1 MAEKKRI
8 LIIDDTTDIT
18 ESLKLY
24 LERTGTYEVRIARD
38 GASGIAAVQEFHPDL
53 ILLDVVMPGMSGDQ
67 VATAIE
73 QDEGGKRIPLV
84 FLTAA
89 VTSRE
94 VASRGGTIGGR
105 PFLSK
110 LTSLKQIV
118 EYIDTTLTPTSRG

>member
-1 MAEKKRI
+1 MTAKKRI

-24 LERTGTYEVRIARD
+24 LERTGAYEVRIARD
-38 GASGIAAVQEFHPDL
+38 GAAGIAAVKEFHPDL

-67 VATAIE
+67 VAAAIE
-73 QDEGGKRIPLV
+73 QDDANKGIPVV

-89 VTSRE
+89 VTHRE
-94 VASRGGTIGGR
+94 VSRRGGTIGGR

-110 LTSLKQIV
+110 LTGLKQIV
-118 EYIDTTLTPTSRG
+118 EYIDTTLNPTSRG

>member
-1 MAEKKRI
+1 MAAKKRI

-18 ESLKLY
+18 DSLKVY
-24 LERTGTYEVRIARD
+24 LERIGSYEVRIAHD
-38 GASGIAAVQEFHPDL
+38 GAAGLAAVKEFRPDL

-67 VATAIE
+67 VAAAIE
-73 QDEGGKRIPLV
+73 QDDTNKGIPLV

-89 VTSRE
+89 VTHRE

-110 LTSLKQIV
+110 LTGLKQIV
-118 EYIDTTLTPTSRG
+118 EYIDTTLNPTSRG